1 MANDT
6 DLPYSEA
13 DGRDAGFEDRD
24 PYGANASPARFGRLA
39 LCTAA
44 AGALAFGVLGT
55 VAYSVWFNHD
65 QQAYAEA
72 IATARQALGIRGPAA
87 ASVSGRQPPQAVM
100 AAPAPAVPVA
110 DAPARATAA
119 AMAGAPATMTP
130 DGAATANALMNAAST
145 EKTAAAQAG
154 EEGGKHAVWSGQVAR
169 APATTATTVTTA
181 TTATTATIASTL
193 ADATPAGNA
202 LPDTTFADNT
212 HPAPATP
219 PTPAPSP
226 RRHNRRATNADPAA
240 QPSTASRPAKDSRIA
255 QQERN
260 GSAPNATKHTS
271 SLFARMGLFFRR
283 VSYRQHDTGRQQQD
297 VYSHP

>member
-6 DLPYSEA
+6 DLPYPEA

-87 ASVSGRQPPQAVM
+87 ASVSGRQPPPQAVM

-110 DAPARATAA
+110 DAPAIATAA

-130 DGAATANALMNAAST
+130 DGPATADALMNAAST
-145 EKTAAAQAG
+145 EKTAAGQAG

-181 TTATTATIASTL
+181 TTATIAPTL

-202 LPDTTFADNT
+202 LPDTTFADNI

-226 RRHNRRATNADPAA
+226 RRHNRRATNADTAA

>member
-1 MANDT
+1 
-6 DLPYSEA
+6 
-13 DGRDAGFEDRD
+13 
-24 PYGANASPARFGRLA
+24 
-39 LCTAA
+39 
-44 AGALAFGVLGT
+44 
-55 VAYSVWFNHD
+55 
-65 QQAYAEA
+65 
-72 IATARQALGIRGPAA
+72 
-87 ASVSGRQPPQAVM
+87 
-100 AAPAPAVPVA
+100 
-110 DAPARATAA
+110 
-119 AMAGAPATMTP
+119 MAGAPATMTP

-181 TTATTATIASTL
+181 TIAPTL

-202 LPDTTFADNT
+202 LPDTTFADNI

-260 GSAPNATKHTS
+260 GSAPNATKQTS

>member
-6 DLPYSEA
+6 DLPYPEA

-181 TTATTATIASTL
+181 TIAPTL

-202 LPDTTFADNT
+202 LPDTTFADNI

-260 GSAPNATKHTS
+260 GSAPNATKQTS

>member
-6 DLPYSEA
+6 DLPYPEA

-181 TTATTATIASTL
+181 TIAPTL

-260 GSAPNATKHTS
+260 GSAPNATKQTS